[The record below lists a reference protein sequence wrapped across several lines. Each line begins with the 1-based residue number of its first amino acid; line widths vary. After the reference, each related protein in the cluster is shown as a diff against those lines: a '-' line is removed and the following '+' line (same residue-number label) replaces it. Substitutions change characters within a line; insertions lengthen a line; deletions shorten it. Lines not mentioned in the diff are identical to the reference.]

1 MALSKI
7 DVANMLTGTAP
18 VANGGTGVTTSAA
31 LANTGNLVK
40 ISTATLSGDT
50 SAEFDLDST
59 YEHFLFRLS
68 AIHISADTDSFK
80 VDFSL
85 TSDTDYGSATIT
97 YMGSRN
103 FQSEISGIGT
113 AGNVFNA
120 STGTL
125 SEATIANSVSAD
137 NDHALD
143 GTFEIFN
150 PSNTTFTKGFR
161 GEITYMEKDNNIIR
175 TVTHGD
181 IRNSTAVDKIKFLME
196 SGNFASGKIT
206 QYGIKI

>member
-1 MALSKI
+1 MALIK
-7 DVANMLTGTAP
+7 
-18 VANGGTGVTTSAA
+18 TSAQGLTA
-31 LANTGNLVK
+31 DATNLVK
-40 ISTATLSGDT
+40 ISTATLNGDT

-59 YEHFLFRLS
+59 YEHFLFRFS
-68 AIHISADTDSFK
+68 AIHISADTDNFE

-103 FQSEISGIGT
+103 YQSEISGTGT
-113 AGNVFNA
+113 AGNVFNS
-120 STGTL
+120 STGTSSKARL
-125 SEATIANSVSAD
+125 ANSVSAD
-137 NDHALD
+137 NDHSID
-143 GTFEIFN
+143 GTFEIYN

-161 GEITYMEKDNNIIR
+161 GECNYMQSGNNTMR

-181 IRNSTAVDKIKFLME
+181 IRNATAVDKIKFFME
-196 SGNFASGKIT
+196 SGNMASGKIT